1 MKISVTGSSGFIGN
15 HLITE
20 LWDKGHDV
28 VKWDRNFEPVRDIR
42 DWQLEG
48 CDFVVHLAAE
58 ADVRRSIREPQ
69 RYWDNNVEPTKRIQ
83 EICRVNQVHL
93 VMRHRHVFMRGI
105 SHRTVPAKK

>member
-28 VKWDRNFEPVRDIR
+28 VKWDRNIDRHIQ

-58 ADVRRSIREPQ
+58 ADIRRSI
-69 RYWDNNVEPTKRIQ
+69 
-83 EICRVNQVHL
+83 
-93 VMRHRHVFMRGI
+93 
-105 SHRTVPAKK
+105 